1 MKNTYRVDEAA
12 KELEVSRRTVERLI
26 QSGDLKSFKVGDTR
40 RIDVQELERLK
51 KNEQRELRRT

>member
-26 QSGDLKSFKVGDTR
+26 QRGDLPSFKVGDTR
-40 RIDVQELERLK
+40 RIDAQELERLK
-51 KNEQRELRRT
+51 KNETNPKF